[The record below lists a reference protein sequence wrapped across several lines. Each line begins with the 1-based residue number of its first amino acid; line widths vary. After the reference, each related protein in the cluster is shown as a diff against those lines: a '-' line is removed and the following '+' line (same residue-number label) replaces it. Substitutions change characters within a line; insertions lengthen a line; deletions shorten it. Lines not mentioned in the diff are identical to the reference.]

1 MLKKRIKTQCR
12 KWNTTQLSYFLQAPS
27 CCATQL
33 KRATWARQ
41 AAEALTNNYRAC
53 TNPDTRIFTAHA
65 TQTHKHCQACT
76 FPSSCVVLPPL
87 QVTSSWRKCNFLY
100 SQNTQAKAV
109 SVQNSCN
116 AWVLLL
122 LQWKY
127 LLITIRNSG
136 CAVLSP
142 HNLDV
147 CNETPRLSTVINR

>member
-1 MLKKRIKTQCR
+1 MLKKRVKTQCR

-33 KRATWARQ
+33 KRGTWARQ
-41 AAEALTNNYRAC
+41 AVEALTNNYRAC
-53 TNPDTRIFTAHA
+53 SNPDTRIYTSLA

-87 QVTSSWRKCNFLY
+87 QVTPSWRKCNFLY
-100 SQNTQAKAV
+100 SQNTQTKAV
-109 SVQNSCN
+109 SEQNSYS

-127 LLITIRNSG
+127 LLTTIRNYG

-142 HNLDV
+142 HNLDCV
-147 CNETPRLSTVINR
+147 TKQLACQLL